1 MRRSLRAHPFLLS
14 LVAVTT
20 ACGPGDTPPPDG
32 SLAGTEDGSGEM
44 VKVAPSPAAARLA
57 TLPSS
62 SLPGE
67 LLTGVTAWQGE
78 LPCAD
83 CAGIHTTLV
92 LDPDGGFRMD
102 EAYLGLPPE
111 RIAQGDTLFG
121 TRGRWT
127 ASPHGTRLR
136 LDGED
141 QGPRHLRLTAEGA
154 LRLLD
159 REGGEIGS
167 NLDYELVQLP
177 AVPELRGG
185 LAFRGAFSY
194 MADAALVVT
203 CASGLQFPVAMEG
216 EYLELERSYG
226 LQAPAPGA
234 PWRVHLR
241 GEVADRP
248 AMEGTGTEEAFV
260 VASFEVAPADAPCPA
275 LEAGNALAEGEWE
288 VTELDGAPLPELPAP
303 ASPPTL
309 AWDRG
314 ESRVGG
320 TGGCNRYAGRGFL
333 RGTALFAQE
342 VAATRRF
349 CQGVMEVEDRFF
361 RILTEGG
368 HLRLD
373 GADLVLFRGPVQV
386 ARFRRL

>member
-1 MRRSLRAHPFLLS
+1 MRRSLGAHPFLLS
-14 LVAVTT
+14 LVALAA
-20 ACGPGDTPPPDG
+20 ACGPGDTPPPAGSPADAVDG
-32 SLAGTEDGSGEM
+32 SEEM
-44 VKVAPSPAAARLA
+44 VPVTPSPAAARLA
-57 TLPSS
+57 TPPASWP
-62 SLPGE
+62 PGE
-67 LLTGVTAWQGE
+67 LLTAVTAWQGE

-83 CAGIHTTLV
+83 CAGIRTTLV

-127 ASPHGTRLR
+127 ASLDGARLR

-141 QGPRHLRLTAEGA
+141 QGPRHLRLAAEGA

-159 REGGEIGS
+159 REGGEIES
-167 NLDYELVQLP
+167 DLDYELVQLP
-177 AVPELRGG
+177 AVPELLGG

-226 LQAPAPGA
+226 IQAPAPGT
-234 PWRVHLR
+234 PWRVLLR

-260 VASFEVAPADAPCPA
+260 VASFEVTPADAPCPA
-275 LEAGNALAEGEWE
+275 LEVGDALAEGEWK

-303 ASPPTL
+303 TAPPTL

-314 ESRVGG
+314 GFRVGG
-320 TGGCNRYAGRGFL
+320 SGGCNRYTGRGFL

-342 VAATRRF
+342 VAAARRF
-349 CQGVMEVEDRFF
+349 CEGVMEVEDRFF

-373 GADLVLFRGPVQV
+373 EADLVLFRGPVEV